1 MPTYIFKHKETGE
14 ITEVTLPISQL
25 DQYKEDHP
33 ELESQITAP
42 QIITNAKSTLS
53 KAGKD
58 WENHLDRMKKGS
70 GKGNTIHT

>member
-1 MPTYIFKHKETGE
+1 M
-14 ITEVTLPISQL
+14 TLPISKL

-53 KAGKD
+53 MAGKD
-58 WENHLDRMKKGS
+58 WENHLDKIKKGS
-70 GKGNTIHT
+70 GKGNTINS